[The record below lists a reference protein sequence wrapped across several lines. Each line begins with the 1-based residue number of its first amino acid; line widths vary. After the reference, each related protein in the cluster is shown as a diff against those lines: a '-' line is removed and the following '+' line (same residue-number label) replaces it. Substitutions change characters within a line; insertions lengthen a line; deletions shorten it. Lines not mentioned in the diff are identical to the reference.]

1 MLKLK
6 NYHPAMTFVSLLI
19 LTFAFSIS
27 FNLWLTLFLLGIIVL
42 AHLFYGGSKRAFLWL
57 NGLGLLM
64 GVSIFIG
71 TFIWG
76 KNPHDVILSLTV
88 ACRPLVFMNI
98 GLLFHISHS
107 NYDFIESLHQSFR
120 LPSKFAYGLF
130 AVFNLLPL
138 IKLQYQR
145 NRLAFRLRGQRV
157 GPLSTKLVLSLL
169 FKTIYW
175 VDHLEMAMI
184 SKGFDSE
191 SRRTHAHRY
200 PIVMKDYF
208 LLTTAVISAIL
219 ILFL

>member
-1 MLKLK
+1 MLYLK

-27 FNLWLTLFLLGIIVL
+27 FNLWLTLFLLTLIWL
-42 AHLFYGGSKRAFLWL
+42 TDLFYGGVKRPFLWL

-64 GVSIFIG
+64 GASLFIG

-76 KNPHDVILSLTV
+76 KNPHDLILSLTV

-98 GLLFHISHS
+98 GLLFHLSHS
-107 NYDFIESLHQSFR
+107 NYDFIESLHQSFA
-120 LPSKFAYGLF
+120 LPSQFAYGLF

-145 NRLAFRLRGQRV
+145 NRLAFKLRGQRV
-157 GPLSTKLVLSLL
+157 GLLSVKLILSLL

-200 PIVMKDYF
+200 PILMKDYF
-208 LLTTAVISAIL
+208 LLAVAIGSAIL
-219 ILFL
+219 ILIV